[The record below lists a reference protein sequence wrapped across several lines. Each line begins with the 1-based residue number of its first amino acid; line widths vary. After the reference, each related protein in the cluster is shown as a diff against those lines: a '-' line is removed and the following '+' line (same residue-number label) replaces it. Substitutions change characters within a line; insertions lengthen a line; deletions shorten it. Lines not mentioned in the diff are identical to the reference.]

1 MHKPITVLMPV
12 FNCESFLENS
22 IESILNQT
30 FEDFE
35 FLIINDGST
44 DKSEEI
50 IKSYSDNR
58 IKYIKN
64 DKNISLSKTLKKGV
78 MLAQSNLIARMDA
91 DDISLKKRLE
101 KQYFIFND
109 SKDLDLLGANIRYIN
124 NNGIIYGSPNIITD
138 NIEIKWR
145 IFFRNCFNHPT
156 VMFKKSSLLKYN
168 LNYGTYLPVLG
179 NYFKKGIL
187 GIGDEDYL
195 LFGQMTILGNVM
207 NISDI
212 LLNYRIHKKSLTSLN
227 SQEQSIQSKNISHY
241 LVNYW
246 ISKNKFINYK
256 HNKNKL
262 VKLYDKFIREGKKI
276 NIIADFYNV
285 EMLFHEKHVN
295 LILRILK
302 SIKIFL
308 NLNFKSKEMTKL
320 LIKYIIGKK

>member
-64 DKNISLSKTLKKGV
+64 DKYIFVKDFKKV

-145 IFFRNCFNHPT
+145 IFLEIVLIILPLCL
-156 VMFKKSSLLKYN
+156 KSSLLKYN
-168 LNYGTYLPVLG
+168 LNYGTYLPVLA
-179 NYFKKGIL
+179 I
-187 GIGDEDYL
+187 
-195 LFGQMTILGNVM
+195 
-207 NISDI
+207 
-212 LLNYRIHKKSLTSLN
+212 
-227 SQEQSIQSKNISHY
+227 
-241 LVNYW
+241 
-246 ISKNKFINYK
+246 
-256 HNKNKL
+256 
-262 VKLYDKFIREGKKI
+262 
-276 NIIADFYNV
+276 
-285 EMLFHEKHVN
+285 
-295 LILRILK
+295 ILK
-302 SIKIFL
+302 GYFR
-308 NLNFKSKEMTKL
+308 
-320 LIKYIIGKK
+320 YW